1 MLSVDPLLSPSLRL
15 GLSLSVRSLPPL
27 PGPSNLPLGLLDGDP
42 PHAPP
47 GHGVQ
52 VGIDVPL
59 HGHAADAHV
68 VGAWYVKPGGHG
80 AHTEAPAVET
90 VPHGHAT
97 QLAAPESG
105 RRRWRERGKA
115 AQHSHVRHTTGRLE
129 TVTEEERQKSDAP
142 LIGEKKPGPHAWQS
156 LVAAQPVG
164 WVCLSQKVPAG
175 EAMTTTMVTVNEETR

>member
-1 MLSVDPLLSPSLRL
+1 
-15 GLSLSVRSLPPL
+15 
-27 PGPSNLPLGLLDGDP
+27 LLDGDP

-80 AHTEAPAVET
+80 MHTEAPAVET

-105 RRRWRERGKA
+105 RRRWRERGKS

-156 LVAAQPVG
+156 LVVAQPVG

-175 EAMTTTMVTVNEETR
+175 QAMITTMGHR